1 MNAFEKFKAGK
12 YPQEIQNSI
21 AHFAECGRKYNET
34 DSEYWFR
41 AGFLAREYALNEGM
55 IMVRKEE
62 LNLEWYKKTKQVIA
76 EEEEEI

>member
-21 AHFAECGRKYNET
+21 ANFAECGQKYNET

-41 AGFLAREYALNEGM
+41 CISGQR
-55 IMVRKEE
+55 IC
-62 LNLEWYKKTKQVIA
+62 LERWNDNGAQGRV
-76 EEEEEI
+76 ES